1 METWQPETFI
11 QDPALNYEA
20 LKPAEVAVLMTLL
33 DSGASYKLSRNMHPT
48 YLAVRDSRVLLGPSN
63 TNLSQSLM
71 ETTIRAEC
79 KRVGWTRTGIQCMV
93 EEENVT
99 IYPDSWEFKVND
111 VGSFVARVLRTSPKD
126 DIMIESTLGDGQV
139 SAILRIQPMARLM
152 PLVVMALEDWGL
164 TKISLNSETFY
175 AIFATGLTIAI
186 EEGMLLDEVDR
197 TALLEKLDKVTINLI
212 NKMIEMVAQSMDIEV
227 VS

>member
-1 METWQPETFI
+1 
-11 QDPALNYEA
+11 
-20 LKPAEVAVLMTLL
+20 
-33 DSGASYKLSRNMHPT
+33 
-48 YLAVRDSRVLLGPSN
+48 
-63 TNLSQSLM
+63 
-71 ETTIRAEC
+71 
-79 KRVGWTRTGIQCMV
+79 MV

-186 EEGMLLDEVDR
+186 EEGMLLDEADR